1 MSNLTLRVLTALVA
15 APLVLGAVWL
25 GGWVFGAVTVVAA
38 VLAQL
43 EVMQMAEAR
52 GEVQPNRWLGGALGA
67 LAAAWPLVPYATDV
81 LVVGLLVLLVAE
93 LKRRTVRPLENVAV
107 TSFSVFYPAGLFGF
121 LVALREG
128 PDDPVLGFWLAASV
142 FLMVWAA
149 DSLAYFTG
157 KTWSSFAKTHPLF
170 PRVSPKKTWEGSL
183 GGFLGAVAAIAILKT
198 WAVPVLSWLDVAVL
212 GFIAGALS
220 QLGDLAESLFKR
232 AAGVK
237 DSAGYL
243 PGHGGLMD
251 RFDALLV
258 AAPLIYL
265 YLDHVAQVF

>member
-25 GGWVFGAVTVVAA
+25 GGWVFGVLTVVAA
-38 VLAQL
+38 VLAQQ
-43 EVMQMAEAR
+43 EVMHMAEVR
-52 GEVQPNRWLGGALGA
+52 GEVEPNRWLGCTLGA
-67 LAAAWPLVPYATDV
+67 LAAVWPLVPYAIDL

-93 LKRRTVRPLENVAV
+93 LARRRVRPLENVAV
-107 TSFSVFYPAGLFGF
+107 TAFTVYYPATLFGY

-128 PDDPVLGFWLAASV
+128 PDDPLLGFWLAAGV
-142 FLMVWAA
+142 FAMVWTA
-149 DSLAYFTG
+149 DSFAYFTG

-183 GGFLGAVAAIAILKT
+183 GGFLGAVVSIALLKT
-198 WAVPVLSWLDVAVL
+198 WAVPDLSWLDVAAL
-212 GFIAGALS
+212 GLIAGAIS
-220 QLGDLAESLFKR
+220 QLGDLVESLFKR

-258 AAPLIYL
+258 ATPLIYY
-265 YLDHVAQVF
+265 YLLHVAQVF